1 MWIIPSTISASA
13 PGMQASTLDCE
24 EFSRLAEQSLM
35 WRSKPSP
42 SPTWSR
48 RWRKVSWIRLLSGR
62 ICTPSRSRIFEDWWT
77 SSAEGSPVS
86 RFPKLVRDW
95 ELKTHVICG
104 LESSKESED
113 VAPLLFSSRTWTALQ
128 QQHRRA
134 MNQFSTMSSATWR
147 DWITERRQTSSQRKN
162 SVRHTSENGGSSSEW
177 PTPTSRD
184 VKGIS
189 GSGRQEKKGNPA
201 DTLPNAVSMW
211 PTPTAHEHVDQTT
224 SWETLAQMDKGGR
237 ILRRI
242 ASLHQKGLLSP
253 TWPTPTVAEGDKIPN
268 TANNGQVGLSNHP
281 AIQGECTREPMK
293 KSRAGQL
300 RPDLSNTRG
309 RSRGQL
315 NPAWVEQLMGLP
327 PSWTQL
333 STAWNDSECLG
344 TESSQTKP
352 PEPSQP

>member
-1 MWIIPSTISASA
+1 MP
-13 PGMQASTLDCE
+13 
-24 EFSRLAEQSLM
+24 LA
-35 WRSKPSP
+35 
-42 SPTWSR
+42 T
-48 RWRKVSWIRLLSGR
+48 
-62 ICTPSRSRIFEDWWT
+62 
-77 SSAEGSPVS
+77 A
-86 RFPKLVRDW
+86 
-95 ELKTHVICG
+95 VI
-104 LESSKESED
+104 
-113 VAPLLFSSRTWTALQ
+113 
-128 QQHRRA
+128 
-134 MNQFSTMSSATWR
+134 
-147 DWITERRQTSSQRKN
+147 
-162 SVRHTSENGGSSSEW
+162 W
-177 PTPTSRD
+177 PTPTTTPDAERLKYVGPNMHYGLSLIDAVRNWPTPAARD

-211 PTPTAHEHVDQTT
+211 PTPSVHHEQRGNNDESIEDYQKRVQDYEEGKT
-224 SWETLAQMDKGGR
+224 KGKPGK
-237 ILRRI
+237 
-242 ASLHQKGLLSP
+242 SLGVAVSM
-253 TWPTPTVAEGDKIPN
+253 WPTPTVAEGDKIPN

-293 KSRAGQL
+293 KARAGQL

-315 NPAWVEQLMGLP
+315 NPGWVEQLMGLP